1 MREAQ
6 AAAAQ
11 VLARVH
17 AGRTLDTELAALWRG
32 QPTADATWRAL
43 TQDLTYGVLRHRGE
57 LEARLDVLANKP
69 LRDAEI
75 KQLLL
80 VGLYQL
86 HHTRAA
92 AHAVVDQAVGACALL
107 DTRSA
112 KATQGLINAVL
123 RASQR
128 RRAELDELMAQSETA
143 RYSFPQWWI
152 NKLKKQYP
160 ADHVAMLE
168 AGNRHAPLTLRVN
181 ARRTARDAY
190 LKALAAA
197 GIAAQALESHAVVL
211 DKPVPVSRLPGFAGG
226 LVSVQDASAQRAAPL
241 LDAQDGMRVLD
252 ACAAP
257 GGKSAHVLELANVEL
272 TAIDIDESRLLR
284 VTDNLRRLGLKAKT
298 LTADAADPDHW
309 WDGALYE
316 RILADVPCSAAG
328 VTRRHPD
335 IKWLRRESDIAQ
347 FAGRQQTMMDALWRL
362 LAPGGK
368 FLYVTCSV
376 FREENHE
383 QIARFTGHHADAR
396 RLPLPG
402 EFPVEH
408 AGQILPDAVHD
419 GFFYALLQKS

>member
-17 AGRTLDTELAALWRG
+17 AGRTLDTELAALWRD
-32 QPTADATWRAL
+32 QPAADATWRAL

-57 LEARLDVLANKP
+57 LEVRLDALANKP
-69 LRDAEI
+69 PRDAEI

-143 RYSFPQWWI
+143 RYSFPPWWV

-160 ADHVAMLE
+160 ADYVAMLE

-181 ARRTARDAY
+181 TRRTARDAY
-190 LKALAAA
+190 LNELAAA

-257 GGKSAHVLELANVEL
+257 GGKTAHVLELANVEL
-272 TAIDIDESRLLR
+272 TAMDIDETRLLR
-284 VTDNLRRLGLKAKT
+284 VTDNLRRLGLGAKT
-298 LTADAADPDHW
+298 LAADASDPGTW
-309 WDGALYE
+309 WDGKAYD
-316 RILADVPCSAAG
+316 RD
-328 VTRRHPD
+328 R
-335 IKWLRRESDIAQ
+335 K
-347 FAGRQQTMMDALWRL
+347 
-362 LAPGGK
+362 
-368 FLYVTCSV
+368 SV
-376 FREENHE
+376 
-383 QIARFTGHHADAR
+383 
-396 RLPLPG
+396 
-402 EFPVEH
+402 V
-408 AGQILPDAVHD
+408 
-419 GFFYALLQKS
+419 